1 MDMKMILLLIY
12 GLRKITI
19 HIRKKFIDT
28 CKLQKFAMKT
38 PWNPNL
44 FCSEDETNRTVNT
57 SLNEQV
63 KSLSAQVCKKKA
75 MYK

>member
-1 MDMKMILLLIY
+1 MDVKEIKVDVCMDWGKSLF
-12 GLRKITI
+12 TW
-19 HIRKKFIDT
+19 KKFIE
-28 CKLQKFAMKT
+28 LQKFAMKT

-63 KSLSAQVCKKKA
+63 KSLSAQVWKKG
-75 MYK
+75 YV